1 MQELKVKDMMTR
13 GVVTVDEDASVKQ
26 AVEILADYDIS
37 GLVVTRLNGEL
48 VGVLSEIDVMKV
60 FNEDLEKIKVKKVMH
75 SPAITVD
82 KEDSLRKASQLMKEN
97 NIHRLVVQQEV
108 KGEEGVKRI
117 PSGIISISD
126 IIRAIAGRR

>member
-1 MQELKVKDMMTR
+1 MEELKVKDVMTR
-13 GVVTVDEDASVKQ
+13 GVVTADEDASVQQ

-37 GLVVTRLNGEL
+37 GLVVTKANGEL

-60 FNEDLEKIKVKKVMH
+60 FNENLEKIKVKEIMH
-75 SPAITVD
+75 SPVITIN
-82 KEDSLRKASQLMKEN
+82 KEDSIRKASQLMKEN

-108 KGEEGVKRI
+108 KGEEGVKHI

>member
-1 MQELKVKDMMTR
+1 MEELKVKDVMTR
-13 GVVTVDEDASVKQ
+13 GVVTVDEDVSVKQ
-26 AVEILADYDIS
+26 AVEILANYDIS
-37 GLVVTRLNGEL
+37 GLVVTQANGEL

-60 FNEDLEKIKVKKVMH
+60 FNEDLEKIKIKQIMH
-75 SPAITVD
+75 TPVITIG
-82 KEDSLRKASQLMKEN
+82 KEDTLRKASQLMKEN

-108 KGEEGVKRI
+108 KGEKGTKHI

>member
-1 MQELKVKDMMTR
+1 MQELKVKDVMTR
-13 GVVTVDEDASVKQ
+13 GVVTIDEDASVQQ

-37 GLVVTRLNGEL
+37 GLVVTQVNSEL

-60 FNEDLEKIKVKKVMH
+60 FNEDLEKIKVKEIMH
-75 SPAITVD
+75 SPVITIN
-82 KEDSLRKASQLMKEN
+82 KEDSLRKASQAMKDN

-108 KGEEGVKRI
+108 KGEEGTRHI
-117 PSGIISISD
+117 PNGIISLSD

>member
-1 MQELKVKDMMTR
+1 MEELKVKDVMTR
-13 GVVTVDEDASVKQ
+13 GVVTVDEDVSVKQ

-37 GLVVTRLNGEL
+37 GLVVTQANGEL

-60 FNEDLEKIKVKKVMH
+60 FNEDLEKIKIKQIMH
-75 SPAITVD
+75 TPVITIG
-82 KEDSLRKASQLMKEN
+82 KEDTLRKASQLMKEN

-108 KGEEGVKRI
+108 KGEKGTKHI
-117 PSGIISISD
+117 PGGIISISD